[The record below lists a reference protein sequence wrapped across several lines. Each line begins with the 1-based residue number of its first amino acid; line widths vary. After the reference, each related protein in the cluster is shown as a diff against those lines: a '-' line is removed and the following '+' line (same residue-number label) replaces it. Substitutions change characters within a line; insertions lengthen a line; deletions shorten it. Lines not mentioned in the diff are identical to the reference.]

1 MPYHAEFFA
10 AIVRAGV
17 GQLDWAEVS
26 CHHGAG
32 ACWRLLQPLAEF
44 LRLRPSDMGA
54 MNARCQFLFICE
66 RCAYRP
72 LLKYS
77 CNSRI
82 LVSFTEASARADATV
97 QAAAA
102 RIFSGGGEQSS
113 EVVRSVSAAAAEQEH
128 AWAQAAL
135 EAAAGFESQAR
146 ADDAE
151 LLQVNEAIAEERRLS
166 STSRWPRLGVSMS
179 SVPGLPVTSD
189 ESLFTN
195 SFS

>member
-1 MPYHAEFFA
+1 MCLPPATH
-10 AIVRAGV
+10 VTHSHV
-17 GQLDWAEVS
+17 
-26 CHHGAG
+26 
-32 ACWRLLQPLAEF
+32 P
-44 LRLRPSDMGA
+44 
-54 MNARCQFLFICE
+54 FI
-66 RCAYRP
+66 
-72 LLKYS
+72 
-77 CNSRI
+77 
-82 LVSFTEASARADATV
+82 EASARADATV

-102 RIFSGGGEQSS
+102 RIFRRLLGGGEQSS

-128 AWAQAAL
+128 ARAQAAL

-151 LLQVNEAIAEERRLS
+151 LLQVNEAISEERRLS

-189 ESLFTN
+189 ESLFRN

>member
-1 MPYHAEFFA
+1 M
-10 AIVRAGV
+10 
-17 GQLDWAEVS
+17 LDSV
-26 CHHGAG
+26 
-32 ACWRLLQPLAEF
+32 CWYLLQPLAEF

-54 MNARCQFLFICE
+54 MNARCQFLFVCE
-66 RCAYRP
+66 RCVCRP
-72 LLKYS
+72 LRA
-77 CNSRI
+77 CNSLTRLPFI
-82 LVSFTEASARADATV
+82 EASARADATV

-151 LLQVNEAIAEERRLS
+151 LLQVNEAISEERRLS

-189 ESLFTN
+189 ESLFRN
-195 SFS
+195 SFSS

>member
-1 MPYHAEFFA
+1 MLLTRTLVPPYHAEFFA

-32 ACWRLLQPLAEF
+32 GAGVCWYLLQPLAEF

-66 RCAYRP
+66 RCACRP

-77 CNSRI
+77 CNSRV

-113 EVVRSVSAAAAEQEH
+113 EVVRSVSAAAAEQER
-128 AWAQAAL
+128 ARAQAAL

-151 LLQVNEAIAEERRLS
+151 LLQVNEAISEERRLS
-166 STSRWPRLGVSMS
+166 SDIDDIVYRRYMDG
-179 SVPGLPVTSD
+179 GHA
-189 ESLFTN
+189 
-195 SFS
+195 